1 MTDNKIKLMGVLVCE
16 GGYLSILEILYKETP
31 SINEHNEVF
40 MAVACEHG
48 HLDIIK
54 YLIRLTT
61 KGVDLTGSTNEY
73 VARACRLGNLA
84 IVQYLIESGCNP
96 ANLDEL
102 AIRVASA
109 GNHPGVVRYLLS
121 KGVSKSALTIPLQ
134 RASVNGH
141 LAVVKLLLD
150 HGANP
155 CADGGHAIKLAKKN
169 GCTSVVDHYAQLGYR
184 YMHKYN
190 YNCNAD
196 R

>member
-1 MTDNKIKLMGVLVCE
+1 MTDDKIKMMGVLACE

-31 SINEHNEVF
+31 SINEHNNAF

-54 YLIRLTT
+54 YLILLTT
-61 KGVDLTGSTNEY
+61 KGVDLTDSTNEY
-73 VARACRLGNLA
+73 VARACRSGNLE

-102 AIRVASA
+102 AIRVATV
-109 GNHPGVVRYLLS
+109 GNHPDVVGYLLS
-121 KGVSKSALTIPLQ
+121 KGVSKSALNIPLQ

-141 LAVVKLLLD
+141 LAVVKLLLE

-155 CADGGHAIKLAKKN
+155 CADGGYAIKLAKKN
-169 GCTSVVDHYAQLGYR
+169 GHTSVVDHYAQLGYK
-184 YMHKYN
+184 YKHKYT
-190 YNCNAD
+190 YNRN
-196 R
+196 